1 MPKPSS
7 PYPHLLEV
15 DIAVWLRYLNKHPDL
30 YDAIEYD
37 IRVGDG
43 RDPGPDYPDNIRR
56 MALDL
61 SRRRIDAIGHTL
73 DTITLIEIT
82 RRAGLTAIG
91 QLIAYPILYAA
102 SYPTTRPVQM
112 LLVCE
117 ELATGVQPVLEAQR
131 IPWEL
136 V

>member
-1 MPKPSS
+1 MARPSR
-7 PYPHLLEV
+7 PYPHLLPD
-15 DIAVWLRYLNKHPDL
+15 DIAVWERYLDKHPDL
-30 YDAIEYD
+30 YDNIDYD

-43 RDPGPDYPDNIRR
+43 RDPGPDHSDTMRR

-61 SRRRIDAIGHTL
+61 SRRRIDAIGYNG
-73 DTITLIEIT
+73 DGITLIEIT

-91 QLIAYPILYAA
+91 QLFAYPILYKT
-102 SYPTTRPVQM
+102 SFPTDRTVTM

-117 ELATGVQPVLEAQR
+117 QLATGVQPVLEAHA
-131 IPWEL
+131 IKWEI